1 MIRYYDLTIPLK
13 SLIQMCLFLEL
24 CFGACIYV
32 SIKQRKRSS
41 SKCFTLLGMVV
52 SGGLLILYMGETKAN
67 LLSLCMPKMSDWICS
82 QSIGIPIIVLLL
94 ILIMYIFF
102 LRKEIEYRKNTIT
115 RSSIKE
121 GIDKISSGLC
131 FYMDGGRII
140 LANQRMNELSF
151 AIAGQDLQNAEAFW
165 KILSEGEIQ
174 PEVKR
179 LSYGERPNFRLKN
192 GEVWTFAYEALNGI
206 HQLSAADTTQIQMV
220 TDELQMKNKE
230 LEALNLRLRKHGENV
245 DELTR
250 SRERLETKVHIHREL
265 GQVLL
270 TTRCFLMDDEN
281 VQNPPLELWQKNIAM
296 LRKEAEYKEDEQSLE
311 MLGRIAMSTGI
322 EIKINGEF
330 PKDKEVQKFFV
341 QAAAEALTNAISH
354 AKAQRLDVELCE
366 NAYDY
371 QVTFT
376 NDGECP
382 EKEII
387 EGGGLSSLRR
397 KIEEERGTMKVVSL
411 PEFQLVITLPKKRGG
426 IYDSGITCGR

>member
-1 MIRYYDLTIPLK
+1 MITYYDLTIPLK
-13 SLIQMCLFLEL
+13 SLIQMCLFFEV
-24 CFGACIYV
+24 CFGGCILLSMVY
-32 SIKQRKRSS
+32 RKKLS
-41 SKCFTLLGMVV
+41 SKLWVCLGMGV
-52 SGGLLILYMGETKAN
+52 SGVLLILYTAEARAN
-67 LLSLCMPKMSDWICS
+67 LRHLMIPEISDWLCA
-82 QSIGIPIIVLLL
+82 QSAGIPIVVLTA
-94 ILIMYIFF
+94 ILMLYIYYV
-102 LRKEIEYRKNTIT
+102 RKEIEYRKNTIT

-131 FYMDGGRII
+131 FYMDGGRIV

-151 AIAGQDLQNAEAFW
+151 EITGQDLQNAEAFW
-165 KILSEGEIQ
+165 KVLSEGEVQ
-174 PEVKR
+174 PGVKR